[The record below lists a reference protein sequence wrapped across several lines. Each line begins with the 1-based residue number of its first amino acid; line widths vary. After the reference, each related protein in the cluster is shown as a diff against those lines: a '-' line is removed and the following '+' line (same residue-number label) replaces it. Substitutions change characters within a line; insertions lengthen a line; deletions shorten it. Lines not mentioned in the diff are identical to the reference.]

1 MIFKIQPLELRLDL
15 SMKYKLHTHT
25 NITNVRYKKDK
36 TGHIFHYNILDYNL
50 TIFMISLRKN
60 SEIWSVIIEGAKRI
74 FFIFFIIL
82 ICWDNN
88 NIFLICSKSIIS
100 NWDSLSLVVFFG
112 FYSFSHM
119 FSFFNESILEILR
132 DKSELYQSTLYVHHF
147 FFFLKKRN
155 K

>member
-25 NITNVRYKKDK
+25 NTNITIVRYKKDK

-50 TIFMISLRKN
+50 RIFMISLRKN

-82 ICWDNN
+82 ICWNNN

-100 NWDSLSLVVFFG
+100 NLDSLSLVVFFG
-112 FYSFSHM
+112 FYSFGHM
-119 FSFFNESILEILR
+119 FSFFNESILDILR
-132 DKSELYQSTLYVHHF
+132 DKYIIF
-147 FFFLKKRN
+147 FEKK